1 MSENLEGTAAMSA
14 QRSNGVRLI
23 GLLTI
28 IAGAFMIIA
37 GGVTWGAV
45 STQLASENITVPDD
59 AAFAAGTKVDNP
71 ISAFAQADI
80 INQHALKA
88 SGGLTY
94 AELGKKA
101 TELEQAGASQEEID
115 AVKAQRTTVMNG
127 SFLRS
132 SLFTSVVAYGVA
144 ALVIGL
150 GVLFVLVGVALR
162 KLVPVA
168 VAAPAV
174 ATE

>member
-1 MSENLEGTAAMSA
+1 MSA

-45 STQLASENITVPDD
+45 STQLAAENITVPDD

-80 INQHALKA
+80 INTHALA
-88 SGGLTY
+88 GSDGLTY
-94 AELGKKA
+94 AELGNKA
-101 TELEQAGASQEEID
+101 KELEAAGASQEEID
-115 AVKAQRTTVMNG
+115 AVKAQRASVMNG
-127 SFLRS
+127 SFLRA

-150 GVLFVLVGVALR
+150 GVLFILVGVALR

-168 VAAPAV
+168 TAAPAV

>member
-1 MSENLEGTAAMSA
+1 MSTAVTT
-14 QRSNGVRLI
+14 QRSNGVRLV

-28 IAGAFMIIA
+28 IAGAILIIA

-45 STQLASENITVPDD
+45 ATQLASENITVPDD
-59 AAFAAGTKVDNP
+59 AAFAAGTRVNNP

-80 INQHALKA
+80 ISTHALHS

-94 AELGKKA
+94 AELGDKA
-101 TELEQAGASQEEID
+101 NELKAAGASEDEI
-115 AVKAQRTTVMNG
+115 AEVAAQRASVMNG
-127 SFLRS
+127 SFLRA
-132 SLFTSVVAYGVA
+132 SLFTSVVAFGIA

-150 GVLFVLVGVALR
+150 GVLFILVGWALR
-162 KLVPVA
+162 RLVPVTA
-168 VAAPAV
+168 AAPAV